1 MTGEEE
7 KTVPATAYDVRN
19 MLRTY
24 GKQATTARRL
34 ARYRRMLRATGAEDE
49 ATISREAKRRELVE
63 RVTAEIMENLIV
75 TGSENPVVAD
85 IKEQIEEDFGERFL
99 YAYPPE
105 EQDLQI
111 FVLREDAPPEELT
124 GDNRTI
130 FLQKLWEVALVKVDD
145 TML

>member
-1 MTGEEE
+1 MS
-7 KTVPATAYDVRN
+7 ATAYDVRN

-34 ARYRRMLRATGAEDE
+34 ARYRRMLRAAGGEDE

-85 IKEQIEEDFGERFL
+85 IKEQIEEEFGERFL

-111 FVLREDAPPEELT
+111 FVLRDAVPPVELRGEE
-124 GDNRTI
+124 RTM
-130 FLQKLWEVALVKVDD
+130 FLQKLWEVALEKVDE

>member
-34 ARYRRMLRATGAEDE
+34 ARYRRMLRASGAEDE
-49 ATISREAKRRELVE
+49 VTISREAKRRELVE

-85 IKEQIEEDFGERFL
+85 IKGQIEEDFGERFL

-124 GDNRTI
+124 GENRTI
-130 FLQKLWEVALVKVDD
+130 FLQKLWEVALEKVDD